1 MAEEKSFKITSS
13 KLGTIYIADEVLA
26 ISAGLATIE
35 VDGVASMS
43 GGIVEGIA
51 QRLGRKNLTSGVK
64 VEMTEE
70 EAVLDIYIIVKYGSI
85 VSKVAK
91 AIQEKV
97 KKVVEETVGLKVT
110 AVNIHVQGL
119 SLAKE
124 EEEVEE
130 EG

>member
-13 KLGTIYIADEVLA
+13 KLGTIYIADEVLE